1 MKNYLAPFIRYM
13 DEEKGL
19 SLNTLES
26 YERDLTQFLEFVES
40 RGITSLQEISRS
52 HILLFLGAVKQQG
65 RAAATVTRKT
75 VSIRSFFQY
84 LLRESLVGQDP
95 SLQMETPKIVKT
107 PPNVLTVEE
116 VELLLSAPDTT
127 TYQGMRDK
135 AMLELLYAT
144 GMKVSEIV
152 SLDTQHIHTDL
163 RYLHCMGTSR
173 KERILPMNRVS
184 ADCLDMYLK
193 ESRDKLAKGNKEETA
208 LFLNSLGSRL
218 TRQGFWKMLKKY
230 AKETGIHMDITPYT
244 LRHSFATHL
253 LDNGA
258 DLRSVQEMLGHSDI
272 STTQVYSS
280 LIKKNLKEQY
290 DDHHPRSMRH
300 PGMSE

>member
-1 MKNYLAPFIRYM
+1 MKHHLAPYIRYM

-19 SLNTLES
+19 SKNTLES
-26 YERDLTQFLEFVES
+26 YESDLAQFLVFIEE
-40 RGITSLQEISRS
+40 RGITSLEQINRS
-52 HILLFLGAVKQQG
+52 HIILFLGIVKQEG
-65 RAAATVTRKT
+65 RTAATVTRKT

-84 LLRESLVGQDP
+84 LQRESLVGQDP

-107 PPNVLTVEE
+107 VPQVLSVEE
-116 VELLLSAPDTT
+116 VELLLSAPDSSGT
-127 TYQGMRDK
+127 QGMRDK

-152 SLDTQHIHTDL
+152 SLDTQHIHTEL
-163 RYLHCMGTSR
+163 RYLHCMGTSG
-173 KERILPMNRVS
+173 KERILPMNKVS
-184 ADCLDMYLK
+184 ANYLNIYMK
-193 ESRDKLAKGNKEETA
+193 ESREKLLKKNMGETA
-208 LFLNSLGSRL
+208 LFLNTLGSRL
-218 TRQGFWKMLKKY
+218 TRQGFWKILKKY
-230 AKETGIHMDITPYT
+230 AKETGIQKDITPYT

-280 LIKKNLKEQY
+280 LTKKNLKEQY
-290 DDHHPRSMRH
+290 DDHHPRSSLIV
-300 PGMSE
+300 PL

>member
-1 MKNYLAPFIRYM
+1 MKQHMAPFIRFM

-19 SLNTLES
+19 TRNTLES
-26 YERDLTQFLEFVES
+26 YERDLTQFLEFVDG
-40 RGITSLQEISRS
+40 REISSLKQINRS
-52 HILLFLGAVKQQG
+52 HILLYLRDLKQKG

-84 LLRESLVGQDP
+84 LLRESMVDQDP
-95 SLQMETPKIVKT
+95 SLQMETPKLVKKA
-107 PPNVLTVEE
+107 PHVLTVEE
-116 VELLLSAPDTT
+116 VDLLLSAPASSGP
-127 TYQGMRDK
+127 QGIRDK

-152 SLDTQHIHTDL
+152 SLDLQNIHTDL
-163 RYLHCMGTSR
+163 RYLHCIGASG

-184 ADCLDMYLK
+184 AHYLDNYIK
-193 ESRDKLAKGNKEETA
+193 ESRDKLLKGNKEEQA
-208 LFLNSLGSRL
+208 LFLNTLGSRL
-218 TRQGFWKMLKKY
+218 TRQGFWKILKKY
-230 AKETGIHMDITPYT
+230 ANETKINMDITPHT

-258 DLRSVQEMLGHSDI
+258 DIRSVQEMLGHADL

-280 LIKKNLKEQY
+280 MLKKNMKEQY
-290 DDHHPRSMRH
+290 DDHHPRSSM
-300 PGMSE
+300 

>member
-1 MKNYLAPFIRYM
+1 MKHHLAPFIRYM

-19 SLNTLES
+19 SPNTLES
-26 YERDLTQFLEFVES
+26 YERDLVQFLEFVES
-40 RGITSLQEISRS
+40 RGILSLEQINRS
-52 HILLFLGAVKQQG
+52 HILLFLGVVKQQG
-65 RAAATVTRKT
+65 RAAATLTRKT

-107 PPNVLTVEE
+107 PPQVLTVEE

-127 TYQGMRDK
+127 TPQGMRDK

-144 GMKVSEIV
+144 GMKVTEIV
-152 SLDTQHIHTDL
+152 SLDTRHIHTDL
-163 RYLHCMGTSR
+163 RYLHCMGASG
-173 KERILPMNRVS
+173 KERILPMNRMS
-184 ADCLDMYLK
+184 ADYLDMYMK
-193 ESRDKLAKGNKEETA
+193 DSRDKLLKRNKDEDA
-208 LFLNSLGSRL
+208 LFLNTLGGRL

-230 AKETGIHMDITPYT
+230 AKETEIHMDITPYT

-280 LIKKNLKEQY
+280 LVKKNLKEQY
-290 DDHHPRSMRH
+290 DHHHPRSLVQ
-300 PGMSE
+300 PPL

>member
-1 MKNYLAPFIRYM
+1 MKKHLAPFIRYM

-19 SLNTLES
+19 SLNTLQS
-26 YERDLTQFLEFVES
+26 YERDLTQFLEFVEN
-40 RGITSLQEISRS
+40 RGIHFLRDINRS
-52 HILLFLGAVKQQG
+52 HILLFLGKMKQEG
-65 RAAATVTRKT
+65 RADATVTRKT

-84 LLRESLVGQDP
+84 LLKESTIDQDP
-95 SLQMETPKIVKT
+95 SILMETPKIVKKA
-107 PPNVLTVEE
+107 PHVLTVEE
-116 VELLLSAPDTT
+116 VDQLLSAPASSGP
-127 TYQGMRDK
+127 QGIRDK

-152 SLDTQHIHTDL
+152 SLDVQNIHTDL
-163 RYLHCMGTSR
+163 RYLHCIGASG

-184 ADCLDMYLK
+184 ANYVDVYMKDH
-193 ESRDKLAKGNKEETA
+193 RDKLLKGNKEEQA
-208 LFLNSLGSRL
+208 LFLNNLGSRL

-230 AKETGIHMDITPYT
+230 AKETEIHKEITPHT

-258 DLRSVQEMLGHSDI
+258 DLRSVQEMLGHADI

-280 LIKKNLKEQY
+280 MLRKNMKEQY
-290 DDHHPRSMRH
+290 DDHHPRS
-300 PGMSE
+300 SK

>member
-1 MKNYLAPFIRYM
+1 MKHHLAPYIRYM

-19 SLNTLES
+19 SKNTLES
-26 YERDLTQFLEFVES
+26 YESDLAQFLAFIEE
-40 RGITSLQEISRS
+40 RGITSLEQINRS
-52 HILLFLGAVKQQG
+52 HIILFLGVVKQEG
-65 RAAATVTRKT
+65 RTAATVTRKT

-84 LLRESLVGQDP
+84 LQRESLVGQDP

-107 PPNVLTVEE
+107 APQVLTVEE
-116 VELLLSAPDTT
+116 VELLLSAPDSSGT
-127 TYQGMRDK
+127 QGMRDK
-135 AMLELLYAT
+135 AMLELLYGT

-163 RYLHCMGTSR
+163 RYLHCMGTSG

-184 ADCLDMYLK
+184 ANYLDIYMK
-193 ESRDKLAKGNKEETA
+193 EGRDKLLKRNKEESA
-208 LFLNSLGSRL
+208 LFLNTLGSRL
-218 TRQGFWKMLKKY
+218 TRQGFWKILKKY
-230 AKETGIHMDITPYT
+230 AKETGIEMDITPYT

-280 LIKKNLKEQY
+280 LVKKNLKEQY
-290 DDHHPRSMRH
+290 DDHHPRSLMT
-300 PGMSE
+300 PPL